1 MNLTIRDATLPT
13 ELRSVV
19 SGFCPIDALTSLA
32 LVSKEFQIYAEKRL
46 YASVA
51 IMVFTQKTG
60 ALETLAKSPLK
71 AKYVQFLSV
80 EFYQFE
86 GLTGLDAAVM
96 ENLLLA
102 APSMRNLKDL
112 RIRLRPQ
119 VVERY
124 IHSLDDII
132 CAGHFQLT
140 TIFLN
145 GYHDI
150 ARITSIQM
158 DLKVVGVFNRVDLP
172 TSLLLSLEQRSIIL
186 LCLDKLSLPPW
197 HHITL
202 FPNLLSLE
210 QAQNLPSILNQ
221 SFQSHPL
228 ISANPLDAKDI
239 RTVEAYVWG
248 ELSHDIFLA
257 FIDSISELFPLLCE
271 LDLRLNLFDRMLDE
285 WKREP
290 VKWPRVSVLE
300 VCSWDIGLENPND
313 SSKGFS
319 GNTKEFLEF
328 LRHGAN

>member
-19 SGFCPIDALTSLA
+19 SGFCPIDALPSLA
-32 LVSKEFQIYAEKRL
+32 LVSKEFQIHAEKLL

-51 IMVFTQKTG
+51 IKTFSEKTG
-60 ALETLAKSPLK
+60 ALETLAKSPVK
-71 AKYVQFLSV
+71 AKYVEFLSV
-80 EFYQFE
+80 EFYQF
-86 GLTGLDAAVM
+86 GALSSDARVM

-102 APSMRNLKDL
+102 APPMRNLKDL
-112 RIRLRPQ
+112 RIRLRPK
-119 VVERY
+119 VVEGY

-140 TIFLN
+140 TLFLN
-145 GYHDI
+145 DYHDI

-221 SFQSHPL
+221 SFHSHPP
-228 ISANPLDAKDI
+228 ISANPLDAKEI

-300 VCSWDIGLENPND
+300 VCGWDIGLENPND

-328 LRHGAN
+328 LRHY